1 MPAAAGGNRSGHWPI
16 VRSSLAAMI
25 GDHLREAKS
34 ERPRVDGD
42 FHMATCDTI
51 PVNVASIERELRN
64 LWRHEAE
71 NEQNRSGQAVVCAH
85 TLNLLIY
92 PANGD
97 DNEFLSQ
104 LMDLTTRHPSRAILI
119 EPAGAEA
126 RTDFEARV
134 SASCSTEHG
143 TGILGCEL
151 IMLRSKPCAY
161 ERLHSI
167 VLPLLVPDL
176 PIFLWWRKP
185 LAAEQ
190 AVASRERELFDG
202 LVKLA
207 NRVIIDSAHLS
218 DPPAQ
223 LHRLSESIR
232 TKRAHAAFSDV
243 AWARLTMWR
252 QLIAQFFDGPSLAY
266 VNRVTDVT
274 IEYAADEV
282 VPPEP
287 LLLAGWLAS
296 RLKWNPPH
304 DGSPWKKGQAHELT
318 LARDGG
324 QVRVRF
330 QPGRTSNGEGV
341 LGIKITADDG
351 GAVFSVTRRKGADGF
366 IASVTIRGEAPMH
379 RMVRGRESSP
389 AEMVSKELEILR
401 HDVLYEEAL
410 NAAASLVGNS

>member
-1 MPAAAGGNRSGHWPI
+1 
-16 VRSSLAAMI
+16 
-25 GDHLREAKS
+25 
-34 ERPRVDGD
+34 
-42 FHMATCDTI
+42 MASCDTI

-71 NEQNRSGQAVVCAH
+71 NEQNRSGQPVVCAR

-92 PANGD
+92 PATGD
-97 DNEFLSQ
+97 DNEFVSQ

-126 RTDFEARV
+126 RMDFEARV
-134 SASCSTEHG
+134 SASCATEHG

-151 IMLRSKPCAY
+151 IMLRCKPCAY

-207 NRVIIDSAHLS
+207 NRVIIDSAHLP
-218 DPPAQ
+218 DPAAQ
-223 LHRLSESIR
+223 FHQLAESIR
-232 TKRAHAAFSDV
+232 VKRAHAAFSDV

-266 VNRVTDVT
+266 VNRVTEVT
-274 IEYAADEV
+274 IEYAADEI

-296 RLKWNPPH
+296 RLKWNPPQ
-304 DGSPWKKGQAHELT
+304 DAPPWKKGEAHELT
-318 LARDGG
+318 LTRDGG
-324 QVRVRF
+324 KVRLRF
-330 QPGRTSNGEGV
+330 QPAKRSDTEGV
-341 LGIKITADDG
+341 VGVKITAAG
-351 GAVFSVTRRKGADGF
+351 AAVFSVSRRKGTDGLT
-366 IASVTIRGEAPMH
+366 ASVNLKGEAPMH
-379 RMVRGRESSP
+379 RMVRGRESST
-389 AEMVSKELEILR
+389 ADMVSKELEILR